1 MINRKEFISE
11 MQEEMA
17 IRKFVRHGIKT
28 IYEKKLKQAKK
39 EYLEEEV
46 LRSMIHKLIS
56 EDASTAVASGVQHKS
71 TGIVELDKVLKA
83 TIVQVE
89 EEYKTLTTK
98 EEQRDSFAAH
108 FLATLDA
115 ALAPV
120 DANRFAP
127 GGKET
132 DEEEETDEEASI
144 EDRIK
149 EAIMEV
155 IGIEVDEEEEA
166 KFLPARPQDEEEAKE
181 ETEKEEKTFQEVPGS
196 NRTGRNFAERAWNN
210 VETQII
216 SSYEDL
222 EDPEDADAY
231 RDYIITNF
239 KLYFRKFEQELS
251 NNIDVPVGAKKVEQA
266 EGV

>member
-1 MINRKEFISE
+1 MIDRKEFISE
-11 MQEEMA
+11 MQEEMTV
-17 IRKFVRHGIKT
+17 RKFVRYGIKA

-39 EYLEEEV
+39 AYLEETV
-46 LRSMIHKLIS
+46 LRKMIRRLIS
-56 EDASTAVASGVQHKS
+56 EDTSTSVASGVQHKN

-98 EEQRDSFAAH
+98 KEQRDSFAAH

-132 DEEEETDEEASI
+132 DEEASI

-155 IGIEVDEEEEA
+155 IGVEVDEEEAEEA
-166 KFLPARPQDEEEAKE
+166 KFIPARPQDEEEAKE
-181 ETEKEEKTFQEVPGS
+181 EAEKEEKTFQDLPGA
-196 NRTGRNFAERAWNN
+196 NRTGRNFAERAWNK
-210 VETQII
+210 VEKQII
-216 SSYEDL
+216 SAYEDL
-222 EDPEDADAY
+222 EDEEDADAY

-239 KLYFRKFEQELS
+239 KLYFRKFEQELADDL
-251 NNIDVPVGAKKVEQA
+251 DVPVGAEEVEEE

>member
-1 MINRKEFISE
+1 MIDRKKFISE

-17 IRKFVRHGIKT
+17 IRKFVRHGIKM
-28 IYEKKLKQAKK
+28 IYERKFKQAKK
-39 EYLEEEV
+39 EYLEEQV
-46 LRSMIHKLIS
+46 LRNMIRKLIA
-56 EDASTAVASGVQHKS
+56 EDANTSVASGVQHAS

-89 EEYKTLTTK
+89 EEYKTLMTK
-98 EEQRDSFAAH
+98 KEQRDSFIAH

-120 DANRFAP
+120 DAHRFAP
-127 GGKET
+127 DT
-132 DEEEETDEEASI
+132 EETGEEGSI

-155 IGIEVDEEEEA
+155 IGVEVDEEEAEEA
-166 KFLPARPQDEEEAKE
+166 KFIPARPQDEEEEKE
-181 ETEKEEKTFQEVPGS
+181 KEEKEEKTFQELPGA
-196 NRTGRNFAERAWNN
+196 NKTGRNFAERAWNK

-216 SSYEDL
+216 SAYEDL
-222 EDPEDADAY
+222 EDAEDAEAY

-239 KLYFRKFEQELS
+239 KLYFKKFEQELT
-251 NNIDVPVGAKKVEQA
+251 DDPKTPVGNQSIEQQ

>member
-181 ETEKEEKTFQEVPGS
+181 EVPGS